1 MLMYPGKSDEGMA
14 ERIFGHL
21 PNYLEGSCFASREEL
36 SRAGVHRPRIAGIS
50 GRGHEGAD
58 SVVLAGRYENTED
71 DGDAILY
78 TGHGGRDPA
87 ANQQIGH
94 QTLTRGNLA
103 LAVNK
108 LHGLPVRVIRGA
120 THLSPYSPETG
131 YRYDGLYRVDDY
143 WHDRGRSGFF
153 LWRFRLVKESS
164 VSSSTAPILRVVRE
178 TEQARFIKA
187 LYHFRCQMCR
197 TRLETPAGPYAE
209 AVHIRPLTPPHNGPD
224 TPENILCLCPNHC
237 VRFTIGSI
245 AVADDF
251 AVIGEEGRLMVDF
264 RHKISTA
271 HLRYHRVHYFAQE
284 PW

>member
-1 MLMYPGKSDEGMA
+1 MA

-21 PNYLEGSCFASREEL
+21 PNYPEGSCFSSREEL
-36 SRAGVHRPRIAGIS
+36 SRAGVHRPRVAGIS

-71 DGDAILY
+71 DGDVILY

-87 ANQQIGH
+87 TNQQISH

-120 THLSPYSPETG
+120 THRSPYSPETG

-143 WHDRGRSGFF
+143 WRDRGRSGFF
-153 LWRFRLVKESS
+153 IWRYRLVKI
-164 VSSSTAPILRVVRE
+164 VTNLLFPTMTVPILHE
-178 TEQARFIKA
+178 TEHTQLVKA
-187 LYHFRCQMCR
+187 LYHFRCQMCHA
-197 TRLETPAGPYAE
+197 RLETPAGPYAE

-224 TPENILCLCPNHC
+224 TPENILCLCPNHR
-237 VRFTIGSI
+237 VRFTTGSI
-245 AVADDF
+245 AIADDF
-251 AVIGEEGRLMVDF
+251 TVIGEEGRLMVDF

-271 HLRYHRVHYFAQE
+271 HLRYHRVHYFSQE
-284 PW
+284 PR

>member
-1 MLMYPGKSDEGMA
+1 MA

-21 PNYLEGSCFASREEL
+21 PNYPEGSCFASREEL
-36 SRAGVHRPRIAGIS
+36 SRAGVHRPRVAGIS

-71 DGDAILY
+71 YGDEILY
-78 TGHGGRDPA
+78 TGHGGRNQET
-87 ANQQIGH
+87 NQQVSH

-108 LHGLPVRVIRGA
+108 LHGIPVRVIRGA
-120 THLSPYSPETG
+120 THHSPYSPATG
-131 YRYDGLYRVDDY
+131 YRYDGLYRVEDY
-143 WHDRGRSGFF
+143 WRDRGRSRFF
-153 LWRFRLVKESS
+153 LWRFRLLKEPSGLP
-164 VSSSTAPILRVVRE
+164 STAPILRVIRE

-209 AVHIRPLTPPHNGPD
+209 AVHIRPLTSPHNGPD
-224 TPENILCLCPNHC
+224 TAENILCLCPNHQ
-237 VRFTIGSI
+237 VQFTTGSLAIGN
-245 AVADDF
+245 DF
-251 AVIGEEGRLMVDF
+251 TLIGEEGRLMVDF